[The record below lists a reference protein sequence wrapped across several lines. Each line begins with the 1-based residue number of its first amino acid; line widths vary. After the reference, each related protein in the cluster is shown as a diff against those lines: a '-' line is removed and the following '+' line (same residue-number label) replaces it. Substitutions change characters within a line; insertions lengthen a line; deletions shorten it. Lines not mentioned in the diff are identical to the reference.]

1 MSTLSGLQ
9 YPHWLIVAGTVL
21 VIIGF
26 VGFVFR
32 QNRDVAADDDLNA
45 DGK

>member
-9 YPHWLIVAGTVL
+9 YPHWLIVAGIVL

-26 VGFVFR
+26 VGFAFHP
-32 QNRDVAADDDLNA
+32 NRGITADDDLNA